1 MKADSKE
8 KVQHFAADN
17 FLCFGKKSLEAVINF
32 CIVNANRGKAIA
44 EDSEEMQEI
53 VSYIKSL
60 GTKVPLVMYLLDTMK
75 KISNKNNFLKKGSV

>member
-17 FLCFGKKSLEAVINF
+17 FLCFGKKSPEAVINF

-60 GTKVPLVMYLLDTMK
+60 ETKGATGNVSPGYDEK
-75 KISNKNNFLKKGSV
+75 NKQ